1 MQTEDKSIAT
11 RIPMEGGT
19 KINMYFGD
27 TVIPGVLNDS
37 ETAKALIEKLPM
49 TQHMS
54 RYSHDFCG
62 VTEELPHNEED
73 VHYGWLN
80 GDIDYALNAPYFTI
94 LFEDED
100 VSEQYGDQVNIGVI
114 TCPLSDIAALDGS
127 FDVRIEL
134 AEWDV
139 PEPTN
144 EEIQNEYNYYL
155 AEQLTKKLLGAGNDQ
170 KKIDKIGDAIISL
183 REERQAIFADAA
195 ARQGLRDKVNDL
207 VAFLDEQTMEIT
219 EYSETLVRRLI
230 EKIIVY
236 DEKLTVEFKSG
247 LEINVDA

>member
-1 MQTEDKSIAT
+1 MKKKLMAIITVMALCLSLAACGNSSTPASGQQSDQDTAQSTETTGPAENDYSSQAQEDPTQVQEEKNKVAKDGADMQTEDKSIAT

-27 TVIPGVLNDS
+27 TLITGVLNDS

-62 VTEELPHNEED
+62 VTEELPYNEDD

-100 VSEQYGDQVNIGVI
+100 VSEQYGYQVNIGVI
-114 TCPLSDIAALDGS
+114 TCPIADIAALQGS
-127 FDVRIEL
+127 YDVRIEL
-134 AEWDV
+134 AD
-139 PEPTN
+139 
-144 EEIQNEYNYYL
+144 
-155 AEQLTKKLLGAGNDQ
+155 
-170 KKIDKIGDAIISL
+170 
-183 REERQAIFADAA
+183 
-195 ARQGLRDKVNDL
+195 
-207 VAFLDEQTMEIT
+207 
-219 EYSETLVRRLI
+219 
-230 EKIIVY
+230 
-236 DEKLTVEFKSG
+236 
-247 LEINVDA
+247 